1 MLTTAPKEIRENVA
15 RATGYLRRDD
25 VERSLLTM
33 AEALRRYAGVR
44 LVRSARAE
52 LDIQIDE
59 FLSTLIRHHVMQPL
73 LDPDRTGKPR
83 AIPFQPG
90 KEAAL
95 STVLEGL
102 AKILQKEA
110 AHSEAQEAAAR
121 QERKKRLIETG
132 LQFLQEGQ
140 TAKGRAFLKRVA
152 EEYSDEKDIR
162 LQLGHIFAAA
172 GQDVEAAAM
181 YEEAME
187 AQPREAAAYTGAVAA
202 WLRLR
207 EYEKA
212 ENVYKAVLRTF
223 GGIPPPLAK
232 WPKCI
237 WNGIKNR
244 RRRMPPCA
252 PCKATP
258 TSPTPWKS
266 WRPWSGARTLQ
277 RCNVLAGC
285 VSQPPTVGRRRRF
298 SRGGARTLARYD
310 KGSYGLRQ
318 QRQLR
323 MQTAPLCIC
332 ALERRNK
339 PAGHAANTYS
349 QRQSALSQDR
359 PRKTACTALRGRSSV
374 WDMSLWESAVRNG
387 PLQTRRPHHKK
398 SGKGGAPP

>member
-140 TAKGRAFLKRVA
+140 TAK
-152 EEYSDEKDIR
+152 
-162 LQLGHIFAAA
+162 AA
-172 GQDVEAAAM
+172 
-181 YEEAME
+181 
-187 AQPREAAAYTGAVAA
+187 
-202 WLRLR
+202 L
-207 EYEKA
+207 
-212 ENVYKAVLRTF
+212 F
-223 GGIPPPLAK
+223 
-232 WPKCI
+232 
-237 WNGIKNR
+237 
-244 RRRMPPCA
+244 
-252 PCKATP
+252 
-258 TSPTPWKS
+258 
-266 WRPWSGARTLQ
+266 
-277 RCNVLAGC
+277 
-285 VSQPPTVGRRRRF
+285 
-298 SRGGARTLARYD
+298 
-310 KGSYGLRQ
+310 
-318 QRQLR
+318 
-323 MQTAPLCIC
+323 
-332 ALERRNK
+332 
-339 PAGHAANTYS
+339 
-349 QRQSALSQDR
+349 
-359 PRKTACTALRGRSSV
+359 
-374 WDMSLWESAVRNG
+374 
-387 PLQTRRPHHKK
+387 
-398 SGKGGAPP
+398 